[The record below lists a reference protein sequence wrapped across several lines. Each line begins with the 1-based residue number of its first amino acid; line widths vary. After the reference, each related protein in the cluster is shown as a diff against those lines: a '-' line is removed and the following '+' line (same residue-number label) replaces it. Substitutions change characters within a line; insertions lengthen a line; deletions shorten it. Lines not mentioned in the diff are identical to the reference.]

1 MAEEVN
7 VNIMKKITKLI
18 ILTIIAFFALSPVL
32 GLAATKKPFYYA
44 GWIPFWKQ
52 QTGAHELSLN
62 LEKLKEISPFSYEVK
77 SNGTLVDKLKIN
89 EGFWPGWLSAVR
101 DMNIKIIPTIA
112 WFDGDGIDAMLSN
125 KKKRIAH
132 ENAITK
138 LVKDQKYD
146 GIDIDYESKLAE
158 TNPYFSLFIEGL
170 AIRLH
175 PLKKIL
181 SCTIEPRMPVS
192 SRYSQTNTPEDY
204 LYANDYKTL
213 NKFCDE
219 IRIMAYDQGL
229 IDIKLDV
236 EKGDGKLYAPV
247 ADVAWVK
254 KILDEATKTINPKK
268 IMLGIPTYGYEYQVK
283 WDNGVLIYERLRSH
297 TFIQAIERAQTM
309 GAVPIRNSAG
319 ELSFTYTTS
328 TWVGDVSPSLN
339 FIVASNQQPA
349 ELASLGNGSVLRY
362 VSFSDADAIKQ
373 KIDLAKKMGLRGAVF
388 FKFDGEQ
395 DPLFWRVIK

>member
-1 MAEEVN
+1 MIV
-7 VNIMKKITKLI
+7 VFL
-18 ILTIIAFFALSPVL
+18 ALSPFL
-32 GLAATKKPFYYA
+32 SLAATKKPFYYA

-52 QTGAHELSLN
+52 QTGAHDLSLN

-77 SNGTLVDKLKIN
+77 SNGTLVDKMKIN

-101 DMNIKIIPTIA
+101 DLNIKIIPTIA
-112 WFDGDGIDAMLSN
+112 WFDGDRIDALLSN

-138 LVKDQKYD
+138 LVKDQKFD
-146 GIDIDYESKLAE
+146 GIDIDYESKLAK

-192 SRYSQTNTPEDY
+192 SRYSQTNSPEDY

-213 NKFCDE
+213 NKYCDE

-254 KILDEATKTINPKK
+254 KILEEAVKTINPKK

-297 TFIQAIERAQTM
+297 TFVQAMERAQTM
-309 GAVPIRNSAG
+309 GVIPKRNSAG
-319 ELSFTYTTS
+319 ELSFTYSTS

-349 ELASLGNGSVLRY
+349 ELASLGSGSVLRY
-362 VSFSDADAIKQ
+362 VSFSDAGAIKQ

-395 DPLFWRVIK
+395 DPLLWKVIK

>member
-1 MAEEVN
+1 
-7 VNIMKKITKLI
+7 MKKIFKLI
-18 ILTIIAFFALSPVL
+18 ILIITVFFAFSPVL
-32 GLAATKKPFYYA
+32 SLAATKKTFYYA

-52 QTGAHELSLN
+52 QSGAHDLSLN
-62 LEKLKEISPFSYEVK
+62 LGKLKEISPFSYEVK
-77 SNGTLVDKLKIN
+77 SNGTLVDKMKIN

-101 DMNIKIIPTIA
+101 DLNIKIIPTIA
-112 WFDGDGIDAMLSN
+112 WFDGDGINAMLSN

-138 LVKDQKYD
+138 LVKDQKFD

-192 SRYSQTNTPEDY
+192 SRYSQTNSPEDY
-204 LYANDYKTL
+204 KYANDYKTL

-219 IRIMAYDQGL
+219 VRIMAYDQGL
-229 IDIKLDV
+229 IDIELDV
-236 EKGDGKLYAPV
+236 EKGNGKLYAPV

-254 KILDEATKTINPKK
+254 KVLKEAVKTINPKK

-297 TFIQAIERAQTM
+297 TFIQAIERAKTM
-309 GAVPIRNSAG
+309 GAVPTRNSAG
-319 ELSFTYTTS
+319 ELSFTYATS

-339 FIVASNQQPA
+339 FIVASNQQPV
-349 ELASLGNGSVLRY
+349 ELASLGSGSVLRY

-373 KIDLAKKMGLRGAVF
+373 KIDLAKKMG
-388 FKFDGEQ
+388 
-395 DPLFWRVIK
+395 

>member
-1 MAEEVN
+1 
-7 VNIMKKITKLI
+7 MKKIFKLI
-18 ILTIIAFFALSPVL
+18 ILIITVFFAFSPVL
-32 GLAATKKPFYYA
+32 SLAATKKTFYYA

-52 QTGAHELSLN
+52 QSGAHDLSLN
-62 LEKLKEISPFSYEVK
+62 LGKLKEISPFSYEVK
-77 SNGTLVDKLKIN
+77 SNGTLVDKMKIN

-101 DMNIKIIPTIA
+101 DLNIKIIPTIA
-112 WFDGDGIDAMLSN
+112 WFDGDGINAMLSN

-138 LVKDQKYD
+138 LVKDQKFD

-192 SRYSQTNTPEDY
+192 SRYSQTNSPEDY
-204 LYANDYKTL
+204 KYANDYKTL

-219 IRIMAYDQGL
+219 VRIMAYDQGL
-229 IDIKLDV
+229 IDIELDV
-236 EKGDGKLYAPV
+236 EKGNGKLYAPV

-254 KILDEATKTINPKK
+254 KVLKEAVKTINPKK

-297 TFIQAIERAQTM
+297 TFIQAIERAKTM
-309 GAVPIRNSAG
+309 GAVPTRNSAG
-319 ELSFTYTTS
+319 ELSFTYATS

-339 FIVASNQQPA
+339 FIVASNQQPV
-349 ELASLGNGSVLRY
+349 ELASLGSGSVLRY

-373 KIDLAKKMGLRGAVF
+373 KIDLAKKMGLRGVVF

-395 DPLFWRVIK
+395 DPLLWRVIK

>member
-1 MAEEVN
+1 
-7 VNIMKKITKLI
+7 
-18 ILTIIAFFALSPVL
+18 
-32 GLAATKKPFYYA
+32 
-44 GWIPFWKQ
+44 
-52 QTGAHELSLN
+52 
-62 LEKLKEISPFSYEVK
+62 
-77 SNGTLVDKLKIN
+77 
-89 EGFWPGWLSAVR
+89 
-101 DMNIKIIPTIA
+101 
-112 WFDGDGIDAMLSN
+112 
-125 KKKRIAH
+125 
-132 ENAITK
+132 
-138 LVKDQKYD
+138 
-146 GIDIDYESKLAE
+146 
-158 TNPYFSLFIEGL
+158 
-170 AIRLH
+170 
-175 PLKKIL
+175 
-181 SCTIEPRMPVS
+181 
-192 SRYSQTNTPEDY
+192 
-204 LYANDYKTL
+204 ANDYKTL

-254 KILDEATKTINPKK
+254 KILAVAVKTINPKK

-319 ELSFTYTTS
+319 ELSFTYSTS

>member
-1 MAEEVN
+1 
-7 VNIMKKITKLI
+7 MKKISKFI
-18 ILTIIAFFALSPVL
+18 ILAAVAFFAFLPALS
-32 GLAATKKPFYYA
+32 LAATKKPFYYA

-52 QTGAHELSLN
+52 QTGAHEISLN
-62 LEKLKEISPFSYEVK
+62 LEKLKELSPFSYEVK

-112 WFDGDGIDAMLSN
+112 WFDGDGIDALLSN

-146 GIDIDYESKLAE
+146 GIDIDYEAKLAE

-204 LYANDYKTL
+204 LYANDYKIL

-219 IRIMAYDQGL
+219 VRIMAYDQGL

-247 ADVAWVK
+247 ADVDWVK
-254 KILDEATKTINPKK
+254 KILDEAVKTINPKK
-268 IMLGIPTYGYEYQVK
+268 IMLGVPTYGYEYQVK

-297 TFIQAIERAQTM
+297 TFVQAIERASST
-309 GAVPIRNSAG
+309 GRTPLRNSAG

-328 TWVGDVSPSLN
+328 TWVGGVSPSLN

-373 KIDLAKKMGLRGAVF
+373 KIDLAKKMGLRGVVF